1 MFHGKIGGTG
11 LIMKLIAKGNTAEV
25 FEYEGGKI
33 CKLFKSGYD
42 EAAVD
47 REILNTKVMNK
58 TSVKTPRFIEKVQ
71 IDGRTGVIYSKVAGP
86 TLLTELKNE
95 MTPQKFAS
103 VLQEMSALQK
113 QLHTHKSTEC
123 ISYKE
128 FLSYFGYNKLD
139 LLPEGNTICHG
150 DFHPDNIIR
159 TANNDLFLID
169 FMNVCH
175 GPKEYDIA
183 RTYVLITEFIQEP
196 QARELAGN
204 SYLNLMNVSLT
215 DIEPFVEAVQFC
227 RKREML

>member
-1 MFHGKIGGTG
+1 ME
-11 LIMKLIAKGNTAEV
+11 LIAKGNTADV
-25 FEYEGGKI
+25 FEYGEGKV
-33 CKLFKSGYD
+33 CKLFKNGYD

-58 TSVKTPRFIEKVQ
+58 TSVKTPRFLEKVQ
-71 IDGRTGVIYSKVAGP
+71 IEGRTGVIYSKVTGP

-95 MTPQKFAS
+95 MTPEKFACI
-103 VLQEMSALQK
+103 LQEMSVLQK
-113 QLHTHKSTEC
+113 QLHTHESTEC

-128 FLSYFGYNKLD
+128 FLSYFGYDKLD
-139 LLPEGNTICHG
+139 QLPDGNTICHG

-159 TANNDLFLID
+159 TPDNDLVLID

-183 RTYVLITEFIQEP
+183 RTYVLITEFIQDP
-196 QARELAGN
+196 QAREIAGN
-204 SYLNLMNVSLT
+204 SYLNLMKVTLT
-215 DIEPFVEAVQFC
+215 DIEPFIEAVQFC

>member
-1 MFHGKIGGTG
+1 ME
-11 LIMKLIAKGNTAEV
+11 LIAKGNTADV
-25 FEYEGGKI
+25 FEYGEGKV

-58 TSVKTPRFIEKVQ
+58 TSVKTPGFVEKVQ
-71 IDGRTGVIYSKVAGP
+71 IDGRTGVIYSKVKGP

-95 MTPQKFAS
+95 MTPEKFACI
-103 VLQEMSALQK
+103 LKEMATLQK
-113 QLHTHKSTEC
+113 QLHTHESTEC

-128 FLSYFGYNKLD
+128 FLSYFGYDKLD

-159 TANNDLFLID
+159 TADNDLFLID

-196 QARELAGN
+196 QERELAGN
-204 SYLNLMNVSLT
+204 SYLNLMNVTLT